1 VVQERILAWV
11 KACELRIALVKNCW
25 HVFAPVVMESLFC
38 CLKLFFCIHLAFV
51 KLEELVTAEKCEKFS
66 TFSKRLN
73 FLRLELALIGD
84 HLSLSSCEEFFFV
97 TVVKSLL
104 QISIASLAVFR

>member
-1 VVQERILAWV
+1 MTFVVESFVPVGRTSGIVTVNIAKFCKFLRILR
-11 KACELRIALVKNCW
+11 ACGT
-25 HVFAPVVMESLFC
+25 
-38 CLKLFFCIHLAFV
+38 FV
-51 KLEELVTAEKCEKFS
+51 LLPKCEKFS

-73 FLRLELALIGD
+73 FLKLELALIGD
-84 HLSLSSCEEFFFV
+84 HLSLGSCEEFFFV

>member
-1 VVQERILAWV
+1 MVQERILAWV

-51 KLEELVTAEKCEKFS
+51 KLEELLTDDE
-66 TFSKRLN
+66 
-73 FLRLELALIGD
+73 
-84 HLSLSSCEEFFFV
+84 
-97 TVVKSLL
+97 SLL
-104 QISIASLAVFR
+104 RISIAIWLGLRTCVNRNFFSFAVDVRKILVVLSQYHNCEMWIL

>member
-84 HLSLSSCEEFFFV
+84 HLSLG
-97 TVVKSLL
+97 
-104 QISIASLAVFR
+104 

>member
-1 VVQERILAWV
+1 V
-11 KACELRIALVKNCW
+11 K
-25 HVFAPVVMESLFC
+25 F
-38 CLKLFFCIHLAFV
+38 
-51 KLEELVTAEKCEKFS
+51 EELVTAEKCEKFS

-84 HLSLSSCEEFFFV
+84 HLSLGSREEFFFV

>member
-1 VVQERILAWV
+1 V
-11 KACELRIALVKNCW
+11 KEL
-25 HVFAPVVMESLFC
+25 LFC
-38 CLKLFFCIHLAFV
+38 CRKLFLLVFDCSSFIHSFV
-51 KLEELVTAEKCEKFS
+51 KFEELVTAEKCEKFS

-84 HLSLSSCEEFFFV
+84 HLSLGSREEFFFV